1 MFLVLTLLTTLLA
14 WLPYNLEGRIK
25 RWEKQ
30 SIVAGSYFFFNLLL
44 ATTPWILLMF
54 GIVDIISLV
63 GSFLNISFASLAIK
77 LNKPEEGSMI
87 LDWGRPTNI
96 FRGPTIYLIIPIRQ
110 RPQIE
115 SIKKVDFDI
124 ETSVPFS
131 KIGNVKIKG
140 SFPFVLDGGREAQDV
155 LYHDEDGTERY
166 FRVPQQPSRVQ
177 QYILA
182 GRVEGVKALYQGRI
196 QQMMQQYFQALSD
209 ELKDKATWQE
219 LRKRIYADK
228 EINGLI
234 ESFLFQTSIPNEV
247 LNKINGWPDT
257 AALNLGIAFLPIM
270 IDIEVPA
277 EITQAETQIGLEI
290 AQKEIERI
298 NAEATAQAATTYL
311 KSLGFSEEKIDQI
324 ESEELIKL
332 GRALKQLRLAE
343 ESKPGVKV
351 ETHDFNFDV
360 SNSVKEVLPS
370 VAEIVKNIA
379 PLIGKIEK
387 GRKK

>member
-1 MFLVLTLLTTLLA
+1 MFLVLTLLATLLA
-14 WLPYNLEGRIK
+14 WLPYNLEGRVG

-30 SIVAGSYFFFNLLL
+30 SIIAGSYFCFNLL
-44 ATTPWILLMF
+44 AAATPWFLLIS
-54 GIVDIISLV
+54 GIVDIINLA
-63 GSFLNISFASLAIK
+63 GSFINMSFALLAIK
-77 LNKPEEGSMI
+77 VNKPDEGSMI

-96 FRGPTIYLIIPIRQ
+96 FRGPTIYFIVPIRQ
-110 RPQIE
+110 RPQLE

-124 ETSVPFS
+124 ETSVPFP
-131 KIGNVKIKG
+131 KVGNVKIKG
-140 SFPFVLDGGREAQDV
+140 SFPFVLDGGREAQNV

-209 ELKDKATWQE
+209 ELKEKVSWQE

-234 ESFLFQTSIPNEV
+234 EFFLFGASIPNEV

-290 AQKEIERI
+290 AQKDIERI
-298 NAEATAQAATTYL
+298 NAEAAAQAATIYL

-324 ESEELIKL
+324 ESEERIKL

-343 ESKPGVKV
+343 EGKPGVKV
-351 ETHDFNFDV
+351 ETKDFNFDV
-360 SNSVKEVLPS
+360 SSSLREILPS

-379 PLIGKIEK
+379 PIISKIEK
-387 GRKK
+387 GGKE